1 MRNLKTLA
9 ISLLVLL
16 FAGGCSDEEFVSLPL
31 SNETVILTRGT
42 PQTSALTQNG
52 SGQWVASRR
61 VPLVGKGRIV
71 DDISDALVAVLGNNG
86 GFENLL
92 DTDLDNA
99 AKFNGVADVN
109 VLGNQLA
116 SVRDLNH
123 VYAGGQAAGF
133 VYKVDNTGLLTA
145 NVLKGFW
152 LKTFL
157 NGVEQE
163 SKGGNTEGNTLE
175 LNLLSAAN
183 NDGKQALSISTGF
196 SKPFDEIKIGMAG
209 ISADVINAFSLYYAF
224 VGENKIK
231 PCTTGSVDFP
241 DSKIHSNKLFDGGW
255 TYDGIL
261 VDPKHLTDDNF
272 ENGVTVGLLAQ
283 VGGLLSD
290 GVPFTV
296 NLGKE
301 VPVGSEI
308 GFCLS
313 EINILG
319 IKVFSGVELITY
331 DSGDKEVEKMKISSL
346 LGVSAIGGGT
356 STVSMI
362 TTKPCS
368 QVKIKIT
375 GLDLLS
381 GTTVKYA
388 FVRDP
393 IEVDASSYFSLS
405 DVTISGNSYHLS
417 APAGGNTSWTI
428 LEFPSG
434 ANPVIKDNKITGM
447 TVDGDYKIS
456 GTFTDEKGNSITQ
469 TMVITRK
476 TTGMGENCNQ
486 IIGIEYKAEAYMP
499 SGGGSLITL
508 DQIKGYQ
515 NLVDNN
521 PDNYATYTTLLSLA
535 ANKPIMGI
543 KTNGKNINADGQKV
557 KAGFVMQT
565 SRGLLGTDVLKF
577 FVVKLYKDNQE
588 VASSV
593 ADGNNV
599 VDVGL
604 IGNKGNKVRIGI
616 TTEQEFNKIELW
628 TAGVLNLN
636 LEQFRLYNAYWELAD
651 AGCVGSD
658 PAEACIELLTPAAHG
673 AEINYAE
680 TKTDALAS
688 VGNSFNNLGNLLD
701 ADIETGALIVQT
713 GDVVGATTVAVKF
726 DEITD
731 NTKSTPIGFILKHS
745 TGLADV
751 NVLKA
756 TVLKIYHKGVE
767 VGSTDEG
774 GVLGLDV
781 IGYTERIFIETTPV
795 TTAFDEVRITFP
807 SAVGL
812 LNNVILSGVYIR
824 RDSDGDGIPDCAE
837 DEDEGGDTSNIT
849 DAKVRS
855 EHICTPEDIVIEVTG
870 GTAGTNY
877 TLVCYNYAA
886 GSTTV
891 TKDCILMNGTFTL
904 SGMPAGNYYITVQE
918 GDETL
923 FNGIHAAVHPQ
934 QTTWKTGASGS
945 DWNDWNN
952 WTDGAPW
959 GCTNVIIPSGCANY
973 PVLEKNVDNY
983 CANIHFC
990 AGAEVVNTH
999 YLNYDLAWVELSIT
1013 PGRYYMLSAPLKE
1026 MVTGDVFIPHNMNGN
1041 HGTET
1046 YFTSLNAEN
1055 AVESRFTPR
1064 VYQRL
1069 WSSNATGKTIGG
1081 DVTVTPDA
1089 TNWTPPFNALNQRFE
1104 PGMGFSLKAGET
1116 GASATYTFRFP
1127 KQHETYTYVDGN
1139 GVSTGITENI
1149 TRTAVS
1155 GRFIYEAPG
1164 GNAPSFPYTVTV
1176 RNQKAGNTFIAG
1188 NPFMAHIDIKK
1199 FMQANPSV
1207 RSMKVYDGNTNNSLI
1222 LADGQLLG
1230 TDGGFEHI
1238 APMQSF
1244 FVTVDADATELL
1256 LRYTEDML
1264 MQKPGANLFVT
1275 RNGSRAAT
1283 RSASRSVPAASHT
1296 LRLSAYCEGTSADCL
1311 VRIRPTA
1318 SDSYRSGEDSKL
1330 LIDNEVVPQISVF
1343 TEADGKALDIQ
1354 QIRNRTEIPVGFSL
1368 KRNGRVSLT
1377 LSHAA
1382 DSEWNNWVLADK
1394 QTGKHYP
1401 LDKTDTWVDLGNIST
1416 HAGRFYLMKDNQR

>member
-92 DTDLDNA
+92 DTDLDNV

-175 LNLLSAAN
+175 LNLLSVAN

-209 ISADVINAFSLYYAF
+209 ISADVVNAFSLYYAF
-224 VGENKIK
+224 VGENEIK
-231 PCTTGSVDFP
+231 PCTTGSVYFP
-241 DSKIHSNKLFDGGW
+241 DSEINWDK
-255 TYDGIL
+255 TPMPGIDL
-261 VDPKHLTDDNF
+261 LGKYKKGIQEVVNANLTDGF
-272 ENGVTVGLLAQ
+272 KFGLL
-283 VGGLLSD
+283 GNLLTD
-290 GVPFTV
+290 PTITV
-296 NLGKE
+296 NLNEE
-301 VPVGSEI
+301 VTTGSEI
-308 GFCLS
+308 GFYTSSIDVLS
-313 EINILG
+313 INLGGGIELTTLDGQGNQVETTEI
-319 IKVFSGVELITY
+319 K
-331 DSGDKEVEKMKISSL
+331 SL
-346 LGVSAIGGGT
+346 LGVSAVAGGG
-356 STVSMI
+356 SQISLV

-368 QVKIKIT
+368 QIKIKFKGVNI
-375 GLDLLS
+375 S
-381 GTTVKYA
+381 ISSTTVHYA

-486 IIGIEYKAEAYMP
+486 IIGTEYKAEAYMP

-515 NLVDNN
+515 NLVDDN

-535 ANKPIMGI
+535 ANRPIMGI

-713 GDVVGATTVAVKF
+713 GNVVGATTVAVKF
-726 DEITD
+726 DEVTD
-731 NTKSTPIGFILKHS
+731 NTKSTPIGFILKHP

-767 VGSTDEG
+767 VGSTAEG

-870 GTAGTNY
+870 GTAGANY

-886 GSTTV
+886 GNTTV

-904 SGMPAGNYYITVQE
+904 SGMPAGDYYITVQE

-1026 MVTGDVFIPHNMNGN
+1026 MVTGDVFIPRNMNGN

-1230 TDGGFEHI
+1230 TDRGFEHI

-1244 FVTVDADATELL
+1244 FVTVEGDATELSL
-1256 LRYTEDML
+1256 KYTEEML

-1318 SDSYRSGEDSKL
+1318 SDSYRPGEDSKL

-1382 DSEWNNWVLADK
+1382 DSEWNNWVLVDK

-1401 LDKTDTWVDLGNIST
+1401 LDKTDTWVDLGDIST
-1416 HAGRFYLMKDNQR
+1416 HAGRFCLMKNVK